1 MRHVV
6 DFLFTVLCI
15 GTALWVLWA
24 VAMLVM
30 AAWELI

>member
-15 GTALWVLWA
+15 GTALWIFWGGVTLA
-24 VAMLVM
+24 M

>member
-6 DFLFTVLCI
+6 DFLFTVLFI
-15 GTALWVLWA
+15 GTVLWIFWGA
-24 VAMLVM
+24 ATLVM